1 MSSLRNAVQRR
12 NHRERAQPAER
23 AKWGLLEKRK
33 DYKLRAADHKL
44 KKRKINALKQKASE
58 RNEDEF
64 YFGMMNSTTKGG
76 IKRSQRGEE
85 NSGGG
90 GKSLSVDVVKLM
102 KTQDQGYLQ
111 TMLQRTK
118 NEIARLEQEVTMGT
132 HGVKLTKGP
141 THGTFAEDGQ
151 LEMDLPELV
160 GDEFDD
166 EDDDL
171 GSLDADLNMEDDLS
185 DTVEETA
192 QKSDDEDLTP
202 EEREVKERK
211 RHALDV
217 KRRKLAALRDQ
228 EEKLASALNGVEH
241 QRAKMNNTI
250 GGVNK
255 KGVQFRQRERKR

>member
-44 KKRKINALKQKASE
+44 KKRKINALKQKATE

-64 YFGMMNSTTKGG
+64 YFGMLSSTTKGG
-76 IKRSQRGEE
+76 IKRSQRGED

-90 GKSLSVDVVKLM
+90 GKSLSVDTVKLM

-118 NEIARLEQEVTMGT
+118 NEIARLEQEVIMAT
-132 HGVKLTKGP
+132 HGVKLTKGA
-141 THGTFAEDGQ
+141 THGTFGEDGS
-151 LEMDLPELV
+151 LELTVPGASENI
-160 GDEFDD
+160 FDD
-166 EDDDL
+166 EDL
-171 GSLDADLNMEDDLS
+171 GSLDGDLEMEDGRS
-185 DTVEETA
+185 EA
-192 QKSDDEDLTP
+192 SGKSDDEDFTP
-202 EEREVKERK
+202 EQRATRDRK

-217 KRRKLAALRDQ
+217 KRKNLKALRDQ
-228 EEKLASALNGVEH
+228 EDKLASALDGVEH
-241 QRAKMNNTI
+241 QRAKMNRTI

-255 KGVQFRQRERKR
+255 KGVQFKQRERKR

>member
-64 YFGMMNSTTKGG
+64 YFGMMSSTTKGG
-76 IKRSQRGEE
+76 IKRSQRGQE
-85 NSGGG
+85 NAGGG
-90 GKSLSVDVVKLM
+90 GKSLSIDVIKLM

-118 NEIARLEQEVTMGT
+118 NEIARLEQEVVMGT
-132 HGVKLTKGP
+132 HGVQLAKGR
-141 THGTFAEDGQ
+141 THGTFAEDGH
-151 LEMDLPELV
+151 LEMDIPELI
-160 GDEFDD
+160 GDEV
-166 EDDDL
+166 DDDDDI
-171 GSLDADLNMEDDLS
+171 GSLDDDLNMEDEQP
-185 DTVEETA
+185 DTAEENA
-192 QKSDDEDLTP
+192 QISDDEDLTP
-202 EEREVKERK
+202 EQRATKDRK

-217 KRRKLAALRDQ
+217 KRRKLEALRDQ
-228 EEKLASALNGVEH
+228 EDKLASALNGVEH
-241 QRAKMNNTI
+241 QRAKMNKTI

-255 KGVQFRQRERKR
+255 KGVQFKQRERKR

>member
-64 YFGMMNSTTKGG
+64 YFGMMSSTTKGG

-118 NEIARLEQEVTMGT
+118 NEIARLEQEVVMGS
-132 HGVKLTKGP
+132 HGVKLMKGAK
-141 THGTFAEDGQ
+141 HGTFTEDGN
-151 LEMDLPELV
+151 LEMDMPELI
-160 GDEFDD
+160 GDDLD
-166 EDDDL
+166 LDDDL
-171 GSLDADLNMEDDLS
+171 GSLDGDFEMEDEQS
-185 DTVEETA
+185 DTTEEHA
-192 QKSDDEDLTP
+192 QKSDEDLTP
-202 EEREVKERK
+202 EQRAAKDRK
-211 RHALDV
+211 RHALDI
-217 KRRKLAALRDQ
+217 KRRKLEALRDQ
-228 EEKLASALNGVEH
+228 EDKLASALNGVEH

-255 KGVQFRQRERKR
+255 KGIQFRQRERKR